1 MVEETAGQDRQGED
15 RAMSSLRVVDAIDLH
30 CHFGPDIVGPPSGHA
45 FEAVSGAD
53 AAREALACGHRAI
66 VLKSHSFASPS
77 LAAQIEQ
84 LVPGL
89 KVFGGICT
97 DYPTGGLNV
106 DAVDVALRMGARIV
120 WLPTVHSHQEYLNG
134 KTESM
139 GIKGEGL
146 RVTGEDGAPTAEVR
160 AIFNLVK
167 QHDAVLATG
176 HTTALE
182 HYAVIKA
189 FAREG
194 KLLVTHAGEKL
205 AGPHLTAQQCR
216 ELADLGAM
224 IELTALCCQTVFG
237 IEGKS
242 AAAMAAMIRE
252 IGPAHCTLSSDYGW
266 DTALPRPATG
276 LLDFLEQLW
285 AQGITEEELTM
296 MAATNPA
303 RLLGL

>member
-1 MVEETAGQDRQGED
+1 
-15 RAMSSLRVVDAIDLH
+15 MSGLRIVDAIDLH
-30 CHFGPDIVGPPSGHA
+30 CHFGPDTVGPPGGHG
-45 FEAVSGAD
+45 FEAISGVD
-53 AAREALACGHRAI
+53 AAREALASGHRAV

-84 LVPGL
+84 VVPGL

-120 WLPTVHSHQEYLNG
+120 WLPTVHSHQEFLNG
-134 KTESM
+134 KTQTM
-139 GIKGEGL
+139 AIKGEGL
-146 RVTGEDGAPTAEVR
+146 HVIGEDGAPTAEVR
-160 AIFNLVK
+160 AIFDLVK
-167 QHDAVLATG
+167 QYDAVLATG

-205 AGPHLTAQQCR
+205 AGPHLTTQQCR
-216 ELADLGAM
+216 ELADLGAV

-242 AAAMAAMIRE
+242 AAAMAAMIRA
-252 IGPAHCTLSSDYGW
+252 IGPDRCTLSSDYGW
-266 DTALPRPATG
+266 NLTLPRPAAG
-276 LLDFLEQLW
+276 LQDFLEQLW
-285 AQGITEEELTM
+285 AQGITEGELTT

-303 RLLGL
+303 RLLSL